1 MAEYADLVR
10 PHADR
15 VARREGCEL
24 VDVTYGTERGRQ
36 VLRIVI
42 DRADG
47 VTVEDCARVSRQLSA
62 VLDVEDVIPHAYS
75 LEVSSP
81 GLDQALLVA
90 ADYRRY
96 AGRTVRIQTTDELE
110 GRTLFRGVLRGLR
123 NGTVQ
128 LDEGSGRATNIPLK
142 QVADARIELQI
153 LG

>member
-1 MAEYADLVR
+1 MAEYAERVR

-15 VARREGCEL
+15 AVRREGCVL

-62 VLDVEDVIPHAYS
+62 VLDVEDAIPHAYS

-96 AGRTVRIQTTDELE
+96 AGRTVRILTTDELD